1 MALKKAQWEIL
12 ELLVEM
18 RAKLAQSPVT
28 YVVEPVYDKPVQG
41 ATSTNAE

>member
-12 ELLVEM
+12 ELLVEI
-18 RAKLAQSPVT
+18 RAKPTPSPVT

-41 ATSTNAE
+41 ATPTNAE